1 MVKCQLEC
9 KTGRVFVVEIDDLR
23 KATVIKMMLEDLK
36 IGQDPSVE
44 VDEDVIPLPNL
55 TEECMEKLL
64 EWCKKHK
71 DDADP
76 PESEDFNFKDEID
89 EWDLQFLKMDDGTLF
104 DLILAANYLDIK
116 GLLDITTTYVA
127 RLITDLKTPEE
138 IRKRFNIKNDLTPE
152 DIEQI
157 KIESKTWL
165 NDEAEEKPGDPK
177 PSTSG
182 ASAAAGATG
191 GPSSS
196 EMEGA
201 VGGAEGGSN

>member
-1 MVKCQLEC
+1 MVKCQLQC
-9 KTGRVFVVEIDDLR
+9 KTGRIFVVEIEDLR
-23 KATVIKMMLEDLK
+23 KATVIKMMLDDLK
-36 IGQDPSVE
+36 IGHDPSVE
-44 VDEDVIPLPNL
+44 VDDDVIPLPNL
-55 TEECMEKLL
+55 TEQCMEKLL

-71 DDADP
+71 DDVDP

-89 EWDLQFLKMDDGTLF
+89 DWDLQFLKMDDGTLF

-127 RLITDLKTPEE
+127 RLITDLKTPED

-152 DIEQI
+152 DLEQI
-157 KIESKTWL
+157 KEESKTWL
-165 NDEAEEKPGDPK
+165 NDDQEEKTAPGEPT
-177 PSTSG
+177 PSSSG
-182 ASAAAGATG
+182 ASASGGAG
-191 GPSSS
+191 SS

>member
-1 MVKCQLEC
+1 
-9 KTGRVFVVEIDDLR
+9 VEIDDLR
-23 KATVIKMMLEDLK
+23 KATVIKMMLDDLK

-71 DDADP
+71 DEPDP
-76 PESEDFNFKDEID
+76 PESDDFNFKDEID

-127 RLITDLKTPEE
+127 RLITELKTPEE

-152 DIEQI
+152 DLEQI
-157 KIESKTWL
+157 KEESKTWL
-165 NDEAEEKPGDPK
+165 NDDPEDKTAAGEPK

-182 ASAAAGATG
+182 ATASAG
-191 GPSSS
+191 GEASTSS

-201 VGGAEGGSN
+201 VGGAEGGSK